1 MSFSKTIVFLL
12 VICTCFIGHDA
23 WDRIATWGFRSIFL
37 YANQTEVWK
46 LTFKVNHQDTAL
58 QAMNVVSDW
67 IPKYWKTKDAYL
79 NKNNKLSNQTYAE
92 QQAWEFLQQRDAM
105 RKFLRF
111 MFRSTIDT
119 KYFTEDQAIR
129 VFFSHLDL
137 EINIKCFQMRDIW
150 WKSDRDAQSNFTR
163 GRPLFKNRTMT
174 EFAKTHK
181 DFGTKFEK
189 LTDDYYYYHYSS
201 AEKLNW
207 TLVAEY

>member
-1 MSFSKTIVFLL
+1 MEADFQSESP
-12 VICTCFIGHDA
+12 GHSTTSNECCIRLD
-23 WDRIATWGFRSIFL
+23 S
-37 YANQTEVWK
+37 Q
-46 LTFKVNHQDTAL
+46 
-58 QAMNVVSDW
+58 
-67 IPKYWKTKDAYL
+67 KTKDAYL

-129 VFFSHLDL
+129 
-137 EINIKCFQMRDIW
+137 MRDIW

-189 LTDDYYYYHYSS
+189 LTDDYYYYHYSL